1 MRKDNEPEK
10 DNPLRM
16 DNEET
21 VDTTMELELNPD
33 GSIKNKEMQLFGDEE
48 YVVNIGPQHPA
59 THGVMRFRVSLEGEI
74 HRQD

>member
-33 GSIKNKEMQLFGDEE
+33 GSIKNKGD
-48 YVVNIGPQHPA
+48 A
-59 THGVMRFRVSLEGEI
+59 TFW
-74 HRQD
+74 